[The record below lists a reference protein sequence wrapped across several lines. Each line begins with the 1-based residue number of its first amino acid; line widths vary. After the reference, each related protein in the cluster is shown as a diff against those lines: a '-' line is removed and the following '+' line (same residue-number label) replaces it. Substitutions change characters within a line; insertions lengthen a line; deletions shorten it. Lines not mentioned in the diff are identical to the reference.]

1 MRAFC
6 VAFYNELDDIVTTII
21 RLEPGEKANEV
32 TFQAKINERYINN
45 RIKNYCMQVVS
56 WSLIEE

>member
-1 MRAFC
+1 MRAFH
-6 VAFYNELDDIVTTII
+6 VAFYNEYDDIVATTIY
-21 RLEPGEKANEV
+21 LELGERANEV
-32 TFQAKINERYINN
+32 TFQAKINERYIND